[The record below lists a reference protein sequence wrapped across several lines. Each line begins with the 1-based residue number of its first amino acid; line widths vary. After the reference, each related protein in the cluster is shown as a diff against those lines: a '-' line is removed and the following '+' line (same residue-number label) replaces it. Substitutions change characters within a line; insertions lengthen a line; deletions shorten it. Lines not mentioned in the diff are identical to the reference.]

1 MLDLSEKNHQGSRFW
16 SGLIIIIQLSAALAR
31 GRHACTVAVPLT
43 TVVSLFTHY
52 GPGAKSS
59 CIPPSM
65 FIWSTHHLFNNGQY
79 QGQYLRACLFLVQVQ
94 LCVKSFPGSQHNS
107 DHFSHTSWH
116 TSFKIF
122 GLRNSVLN
130 RLDWSNGW
138 KRGNRRAQGNF
149 LAGRVGSTAAWHPTS
164 QDLLLQPTLPSTPEI
179 CTIAL
184 YHYSYVIVH
193 LVPVTASYRL
203 ASLDVLQGAVQLVP
217 WLGYVL
223 LHRRSC

>member
-1 MLDLSEKNHQGSRFW
+1 
-16 SGLIIIIQLSAALAR
+16 
-31 GRHACTVAVPLT
+31 
-43 TVVSLFTHY
+43 
-52 GPGAKSS
+52 
-59 CIPPSM
+59 M

-79 QGQYLRACLFLVQVQ
+79 QGQYLRAWLFLVQVH
-94 LCVKSFPGSQHNS
+94 LCVKSFPGSQHHS

-149 LAGRVGSTAAWHPTS
+149 LAGHVGSTAARHPTS

-179 CTIAL
+179 CMIAL

-193 LVPVTASYRL
+193 LVPVTVSYRL

-217 WLGYVL
+217 WLGYLL